1 MAVRYVELKCTK
13 FTKKRNR
20 VFDSCVFLAPYAMMF
35 LYWQKGEA
43 QGKGNSV
50 NTEVKNAVIV
60 TDKEAQYDENAKR
73 LLGNKHILAHI
84 LARTVDEFKGMNPEE
99 VVSYIEG
106 EPMIG
111 IVPVEPGLT
120 NVAREEQGQ
129 RVVGFNTENVETH
142 EGLVR
147 FDIVFYVRMKDGI
160 SQIIVNIE
168 VQKDVPT
175 KYKILN
181 RAIFYVSRL
190 VSSQK
195 ERDFTKTNYDD
206 IKRVFSI
213 WICMGMDENSLDYVH
228 LADDKLLGDY
238 VWEGKMDLLNIV
250 LIGVSEEMPEQD
262 ECYELHRLLGALL
275 SAKLPIEEKLDILE
289 TEYGIPMEDEEKE
302 EVDVMSNLGEGI
314 REKAEARGEAKGE
327 AKVILSMYRKGYTL
341 EQIADVAEKSVEEVR
356 GIVEKREPALA

>member
-1 MAVRYVELKCTK
+1 MFGKQHSQKNILR
-13 FTKKRNR
+13 
-20 VFDSCVFLAPYAMMF
+20 DLAEY
-35 LYWQKGEA
+35 
-43 QGKGNSV
+43 
-50 NTEVKNAVIV
+50 NAVS
-60 TDKEAQYDENAKR
+60 T
-73 LLGNKHILAHI
+73 
-84 LARTVDEFKGMNPEE
+84 
-99 VVSYIEG
+99 
-106 EPMIG
+106 
-111 IVPVEPGLT
+111 
-120 NVAREEQGQ
+120 
-129 RVVGFNTENVETH
+129 
-142 EGLVR
+142 LVR

-228 LADDKLLGDY
+228 LANDKLLGDY
-238 VWEGKMDLLNIV
+238 VWEGKMDLFNIV

-302 EVDVMSNLGEGI
+302 EVGVMSNLGEGI
-314 REKAEARGEAKGE
+314 REKAEARMET
-327 AKVILSMYRKGYTL
+327 KVILNMYGKGYTL
-341 EQIADVAEKSVEEVR
+341 EQIADVVEKSVEEVKA
-356 GIVEKREPALA
+356 IIEKREPALA